1 MTHVDYFIVA
11 AFLITLATAGI
22 AVAKLIHEADDIFVA
37 GRELTPF
44 ILCATITATNISIY
58 HFVGFGGTAYA
69 HGVSV
74 IWLNWTGSIALV
86 LSGLFVLPVLRRLRI
101 RSIPEMLEIRYST
114 PLRVLVGA
122 LWSIRLSVYLGII
135 LYVGGTAA
143 VGVTQWNHYN
153 LWLLVFSI
161 VAVTYSSIGGAWAV
175 AIMDSVQFLVMLLG
189 ALITLPI
196 AVHFAGGMPAI
207 IHWLNSTG
215 RQTHTQFI
223 IPTFEQYD
231 WLFVYSAFLL
241 SIKWGTI
248 DQSILQ
254 RAFGSRDP
262 RSGARGM
269 VLAAIITAPFAFFW
283 ILPGLAASKLYP
295 GQFSNPDDA
304 IPHLLTDVLPR
315 VGRGLLGIVLCG
327 LVAAQISVIT
337 ADINS
342 VATLMTSDVYRKLRK
357 TEPGQRELLRVVRM
371 ASLFSGVLMFGVA
384 ILLDKFGKGGAV
396 KANLIMVSILD
407 LPLFVV
413 TIIYGIFWRR
423 ANWQGATAGFVVG
436 SVAGASTY
444 GFVSP
449 YFFSKCVV
457 PFFSKLSPGA
467 LAHLTHWHDI
477 LMAHRLDVRTSS
489 AATVAGFLT
498 ALIVT
503 PIVSV
508 LTRRNDVKKV
518 NAIWETFKPNAG
530 DGVEDSFRV
539 FPETGIGRFAVA
551 LVLGGFVCFLGSVA
565 WGARNGMY
573 ATTVAIVSMLV
584 VFAGGMIRVYAD

>member
-58 HFVGFGGTAYA
+58 HFVGVGGVAYA
-69 HGVSV
+69 HGVSI
-74 IWLNWTGSIALV
+74 IWLNWTGSMALV

-101 RSIPEMLEIRYST
+101 RSIPEMLEIRYSLA
-114 PLRVLVGA
+114 LRVLVG
-122 LWSIRLSVYLGII
+122 LFWSIRLGVYLGII
-135 LYVGGTAA
+135 LYVGATAA
-143 VGVTQWNHYN
+143 VGITHWDNYN
-153 LWLLVFSI
+153 GWLLIFSF
-161 VAVTYSSIGGAWAV
+161 VAVMYSSIGGAWAV

-207 IHWLNSTG
+207 IHWLRTHN
-215 RQTHTQFI
+215 QATHTQFI
-223 IPTFEQYD
+223 IPSFEQYD
-231 WLFVYSAFLL
+231 WLFVYSAMLL

-262 RSGARGM
+262 RSGAKGM

-295 GQFSNPDDA
+295 GQFSNPDNA
-304 IPHLLTDVLPR
+304 IPFLLTNVLPH
-315 VGRGLLGIVLCG
+315 VARGLLGIVLCG

-342 VATLMTSDVYRKLRK
+342 VATLLTSDVYRKLRR
-357 TEPGQRELLRVVRM
+357 TEPDQQELLRAVRI
-371 ASLFSGVLMFGVA
+371 ASVICGVFMLAVA
-384 ILLDKFGKGGAV
+384 VLLGHTGSGAV
-396 KANLIMVSILD
+396 KANLTVVSILD

-413 TIIYGIFWRR
+413 TIIYGIFWKRT
-423 ANWQGATAGFVVG
+423 NWQGATAGFVVG
-436 SVAGASTY
+436 ALVGVFTY
-444 GFVSP
+444 GFISP
-449 YFFSKCVV
+449 DFFGQHFAPCVV
-457 PFFSKLSPGA
+457 HFSRG
-467 LAHLTHWHDI
+467 LARQMTHWHDV
-477 LMAHRLDVRTSS
+477 LMAHGFQVRLQSS
-489 AATVAGFLT
+489 ATVASFLT

-503 PIVSV
+503 PIASL
-508 LTRRNDVKKV
+508 LTRPTPPERTR
-518 NAIWETFKPNAG
+518 AIWESFKPDVG
-530 DGVEDSFRV
+530 QGVHDSFRV
-539 FPETGIGRFAVA
+539 FPETAVGRFAVS

-565 WGARNGMY
+565 WGARSGMY
-573 ATTVAIVSMLV
+573 ATTIAIVSMLV
-584 VFAGGMIRVYAD
+584 VFAGGMIRVYVD